1 MCETLHSACYQKCT
15 NGLKGFNEEN
25 HFAGSQHTLTWIQ
38 SREVFMI
45 RGTLLRQAKSNGW
58 KYLSASMNP
67 SGRGKT
73 GEDLGE
79 GGGGGREGGREEGEE
94 EGGRGEEREGGEGG
108 EGGSG
113 RGRESVGRREGGNNM
128 TLNTFSTN
136 CHTVHF
142 SFPVVS
148 YLTFRSVIIKTL

>member
-1 MCETLHSACYQKCT
+1 MTSYCT

-67 SGRGKT
+67 PGRGKT

-79 GGGGGREGGREEGEE
+79 EGGGGREGGRGREEREE
-94 EGGRGEEREGGEGG
+94 REGGRRVRKREGGKGREGGEGG
-108 EGGSG
+108 R
-113 RGRESVGRREGGNNM
+113 RGR
-128 TLNTFSTN
+128 
-136 CHTVHF
+136 
-142 SFPVVS
+142 
-148 YLTFRSVIIKTL
+148 KW